1 LVQNCSA
8 AALTT
13 QRKRNPVTLSKRYA
27 QIEADRLQDRILDWL
42 ALERRRSPFRVV
54 AFEEQMQFT
63 AGGVQV
69 NLKLDRIDAL
79 EDGARVVL
87 DYKTGKVRPSA
98 WFGERPDDPQLPLY
112 GVAANAASGS
122 GPDAGM
128 VAAVAFAQIR
138 PETIGFSGVVRGE
151 GVLPDLPGNRK
162 GEVKQAADDWPRV
175 LQDWSVTL
183 EDLGSGFC
191 AGTAA
196 VDPKNGLATCQGSY
210 CELAAL
216 CRIHERTEAS
226 GDALP
231 EGVLEDA

>member
-1 LVQNCSA
+1 M
-8 AALTT
+8 
-13 QRKRNPVTLSKRYA
+13 
-27 QIEADRLQDRILDWL
+27 E
-42 ALERRRSPFRVV
+42 
-54 AFEEQMQFT
+54 FT

-69 NLKLDRIDAL
+69 NLKLDRIDQL

-112 GVAANAASGS
+112 GVAAETAGGD
-122 GPDAGM
+122 GPDAGA

-138 PETIGFSGVVRGE
+138 PETVGFSGVVRGE

-162 GEVKQAADDWPRV
+162 GEVRDAANDWPRV
-175 LQDWSVTL
+175 LQDWSAML
-183 EDLGSGFC
+183 EELGREFS

-196 VDPKNGLATCQGSY
+196 VDPKNGLATCQSTY

-216 CRIHERTEAS
+216 CRIHERVAAPGDELPQGAS
-226 GDALP
+226 RDA
-231 EGVLEDA
+231 